1 MGMIQEIADV
11 VMGTNVAGRQE
22 RQWQQA
28 NDNLDEAEAALRPL
42 MADSGWYPSESDPRT
57 AAQVA
62 IAHALI
68 GLLADRLSRR

>member
-1 MGMIQEIADV
+1 MSLFQDTAD
-11 VMGTNVAGRQE
+11 MLFGTNVVERQNL
-22 RQWQQA
+22 QWQQA
-28 NDNLDEAEAALRPL
+28 NDNLLDAQAAMRALTES
-42 MADSGWYPSESDPRT
+42 DWYPSEDHPEA